1 MFNTILQVILVLA
14 LFIPVRW
21 LTYQITEVWGL
32 PVWLNYRPWS
42 CNLCLTFW
50 SLLAVYLTVG
60 FAFQLWITMGAGLA
74 LTVLN
79 AVAMYVNQKN
89 KTITLDEYDK
99 LASE

>member
-89 KTITLDEYDK
+89 KTIK
-99 LASE
+99 I

>member
-1 MFNTILQVILVLA
+1 MFNMILQVILVLA

-60 FAFQLWITMGAGLA
+60 FAFQLWITMGAGLL

-89 KTITLDEYDK
+89 KTIK
-99 LASE
+99 I